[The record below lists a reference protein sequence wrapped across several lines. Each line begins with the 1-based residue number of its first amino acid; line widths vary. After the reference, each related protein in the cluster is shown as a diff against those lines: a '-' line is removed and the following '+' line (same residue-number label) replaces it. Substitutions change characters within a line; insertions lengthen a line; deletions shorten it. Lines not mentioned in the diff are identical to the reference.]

1 MLQVYLR
8 AHGLALSWVGSGRI
22 IFRLNYGDAE
32 FEAVLQRFVAAAQAM
47 QADGWWWQ
55 DAGLS
60 NRSIRRG
67 LMWEMLRRR
76 F

>member
-1 MLQVYLR
+1 L
-8 AHGLALSWVGSGRI
+8 
-22 IFRLNYGDAE
+22 IFSLNYSDAD

-55 DAGLS
+55 DAALT
-60 NRSIRRG
+60 NKAIKRG
-67 LMWEMLRRR
+67 VLRELLRQA